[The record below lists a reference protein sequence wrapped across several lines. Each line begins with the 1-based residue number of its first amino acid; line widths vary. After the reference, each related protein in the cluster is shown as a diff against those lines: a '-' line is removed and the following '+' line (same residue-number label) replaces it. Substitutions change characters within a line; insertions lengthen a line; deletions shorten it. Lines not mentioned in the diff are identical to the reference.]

1 MWVWPSVHPSVTPS
15 HFWRY
20 QYASKHCVA
29 SIGSYFPPSSQF
41 SLSCNRR
48 DGCVEGDGCGGG
60 KGKVGSAEN
69 FFTAKKW
76 NVLPHRDTTNSFK
89 NEWICKKHHHCHHNN
104 HYRARCRERKT
115 QTRISYLDWMRQ
127 NHEATDKSSSLRNAL
142 EGMSAY
148 DNNT

>member
-1 MWVWPSVHPSVTPS
+1 MVVEVEKAKWVVQRT
-15 HFWRY
+15 
-20 QYASKHCVA
+20 
-29 SIGSYFPPSSQF
+29 
-41 SLSCNRR
+41 
-48 DGCVEGDGCGGG
+48 
-60 KGKVGSAEN
+60 

-76 NVLPHRDTTNSFK
+76 NVLPHRDTTNGFK
-89 NEWICKKHHHCHHNN
+89 NVYHDWICKKRHYCRLHHCHHPHYHHHNN

-127 NHEATDKSSSLRNAL
+127 NHESTDRSSSLRNAL